1 MRRIGRMRGWGEE
14 GSGVRRGQT
23 IAKHTH
29 KRAEARKPQRHAK
42 GSEVTNI
49 RDFQRIDHVRPGEPG

>member
-1 MRRIGRMRGWGEE
+1 MRGWGEE

-49 RDFQRIDHVRPGEPG
+49 RDFQRIDHVRPGELG